1 MVVAGSSRDYM
12 ALIIS
17 LVEAQA
23 CRFSTAMKGSLEKSG
38 VPESLS
44 RIYLFNTSP
53 GRRHLSHMDRGR
65 YSEGAREGDLK
76 QDTIRFDCVFYNFI
90 VIAPS

>member
-1 MVVAGSSRDYM
+1 MIGAEEVGWIRLNRHSVVVAGSSRDYM

-65 YSEGAREGDLK
+65 Y
-76 QDTIRFDCVFYNFI
+76 
-90 VIAPS
+90 